1 MKEKKMVVKKE
12 KLSEGEKEVEKK
24 KDIEVKKKK
33 EKIGIMRG
41 ENIENIVK
49 GINKI
54 GVKKKGIIEIL
65 KEIKK

>member
-1 MKEKKMVVKKE
+1 MVVKKE